1 MRIGHKA
8 ATILASAAMIGAA
21 LVGGAP
27 SASATD
33 SGGNGNPATD
43 CPNGSTVASTNIYDY
58 NGAVV
63 GLVEMRWSA
72 ACSGNWTRVTSKY
85 GAYHLEAVI
94 GEGVNYDPGAVANDI
109 ATQNFTPYLR
119 VAPSQYMCSL
129 GTIAVTNDIQYTAQ
143 VCSN

>member
-8 ATILASAAMIGAA
+8 TMTLAIIGAV
-21 LVGGAP
+21 LLGGAP
-27 SASATD
+27 GASATD
-33 SGGNGNPATD
+33 SGGNGNPAID
-43 CPNGSTVASTNIYDY
+43 CPNGYTVASTPIYDY
-58 NGAVV
+58 NGAVA

-72 ACSGNWTRVTSKY
+72 TCSGNWTRVTSY
-85 GAYHLEAVI
+85 IGTYHLEAVI
-94 GEGVNYDPGAVANDI
+94 GVGTNYDPGAIANDI
-109 ATQNFTPYLR
+109 TTQNFTPYLR